1 MLVLIVVLLWTA
13 MVFALFRYLA
23 TKRGARALWR
33 WSIAIGL
40 MAGLLRGGLASVGW
54 YVVEHTGGPLQVP
67 AFALAM
73 LAWPEAALFGR
84 HRGLTPLIF
93 YPMLVLA
100 LTVSSLAWVAGL
112 AVVVQITRGLCDRW
126 GGPDG

>member
-1 MLVLIVVLLWTA
+1 MLLLIVVLLWIG
-13 MVFALFRYLA
+13 MVFALLRYLA
-23 TKRGARALWR
+23 TKRGRRALWR
-33 WSIAIGL
+33 SAIAIGVT
-40 MAGLLRGGLASVGW
+40 AGLLRGGLASVGW
-54 YVVEHTGGPLQVP
+54 YTVERTGGPFQVP

-84 HRGLTPLIF
+84 HRGFTPLTL

-100 LTVSSLAWVAGL
+100 LTVSSLAWVASL
-112 AVVVQITRGLCDRW
+112 ALLVQITRGTSDRG